1 MCNPPPRKKRPG
13 AVGRRG
19 EEQVEKLG
27 VDEHRHSW
35 RRLGYLFPY
44 LFMSGVTV
52 SGDASTALSLFML
65 ESLFISAR

>member
-1 MCNPPPRKKRPG
+1 MCKHPPRAEKRPG

-27 VDEHRHSW
+27 VDERRHYW
-35 RRLGYLFPY
+35 RMLGYLFPY

-65 ESLFISAR
+65 ESLFISA